1 MDKIFPFSAE
11 SGATSIP
18 AANLV
23 PCEASLDLHPGLV
36 PLVLLLFSLLL
47 HPIPSTLL
55 FLLLSIVEQ
64 LFPCFDQ
71 RFCQRDHLKVQLYN
85 TEDFIYVYCHLV
97 VVAAFSEGI
106 HCHTNP

>member
-1 MDKIFPFSAE
+1 MDKIFPFGAE
-11 SGATSIP
+11 TGATRVP

-36 PLVLLLFSLLL
+36 SLVLLLFSLLL
-47 HPIPSTLL
+47 HPIPSTLV

-71 RFCQRDHLKVQLYN
+71 RFRQRDHLKVMLHN
-85 TEDFIYVYCHLV
+85 TEDFIYSHLV

-106 HCHTNP
+106 HCHSNP